1 VTGKTIVSHEKPE
14 ITALLPASD
23 TLPVILPS
31 ETQSREFEA
40 KLLLAMT
47 LAERG
52 VQSYV
57 GSRIAIH
64 NRIHTFPR
72 SIYVAKDFRQPSN
85 RVFNIMKD
93 LGHHIIAWD
102 EEAVLFFNAKEFHE
116 RRVHQPTFEMVESLF
131 AWGPENASYLQT
143 APGYRSD
150 IPVHALGNPR
160 LDMLRPELNDYYRP
174 EVKKLRS
181 RFGKII
187 LVNTNFGKLNHA
199 VSSYVVRPG
208 GTDKSVGGNITPFMQ
223 QAWTHRLAIFES
235 FKALV
240 PVLAEKFAQHTI
252 IVRPHPAENH
262 QTWRDVA
269 KGLANVQV
277 LHEGPVQN
285 WLLAADAM
293 VHNGC
298 TTGIEAYL
306 LGAPVVAYTAHEA
319 EAFDFAL
326 ANDLAVKAATV
337 DAVVSAIK
345 LMSDHRPTP
354 PTQDEKAARL
364 GKFFSGLAGPLA
376 SDLMASVIE
385 GYAANWAPGQRP
397 VTTRTKAVLHAR
409 GRAALKWVAG
419 HIPDHKN
426 SRAYSRQRFPGIDQ
440 SGVED
445 CMQRFGSTLGRF
457 DKVQCRTVSE
467 NIFLIS

>member
-1 VTGKTIVSHEKPE
+1 M
-14 ITALLPASD
+14 LPASD
-23 TLPVILPS
+23 KLSVILPS

-40 KLLLAMT
+40 KLLLALA

-52 VQSYV
+52 VHTYV

-64 NRIHTFPR
+64 NRIHTFPK

-85 RVFNIMKD
+85 RIFNIMND

-116 RRVHQPTFEMVESLF
+116 RRVHQATLEMVEGLF
-131 AWGPENASYLQT
+131 AWGPENATYLKT
-143 APGYRSD
+143 APGYRPA

-160 LDMLRPELNDYYRP
+160 LDMLRHELHPYYAP
-174 EVKKLRS
+174 EVKKLHG

-187 LVNTNFGKLNHA
+187 LINTNFGKLNHA
-199 VSSYVVRPG
+199 VSSYIVRPG
-208 GTDKSVGGNITPFMQ
+208 GTDKSVGGNITPFME

-235 FKALV
+235 FKTLV
-240 PVLAEKFAQHTI
+240 PVLAETFSEHTI
-252 IVRPHPAENH
+252 VVRPHPAENH

-269 KGLANVQV
+269 KGLSNVHV

-293 VHNGC
+293 IHNGC

-306 LGAPVVAYTAHEA
+306 LGAPVIAYTSHEA

-326 ANDLAVKAATV
+326 ANNLALKAATV
-337 DAVVSAIK
+337 EAVVSAIK
-345 LMSDHRPTP
+345 SMSNRKPTP

-364 GKFFSGLAGPLA
+364 GKYFSGLAGPLA
-376 SDLMASVIE
+376 SDLIAAVIG
-385 GYAANWAPGQRP
+385 GYASDWEPGQRP
-397 VTTRTKAVLHAR
+397 VTRRMTADLHAR
-409 GRAALKWVAG
+409 GRSALKWVAS

-440 SGVED
+440 TGVED
-445 CMQRFGSTLGRF
+445 SMQRFRSALARF
-457 DKVQCRTVSE
+457 EKVRCQNVSE